1 MRQVSGQDGGACCTL
16 KQRGGLPEHVDALAY
31 KQIEA
36 VEQRAATAGDLH
48 VSQHHSL
55 VQNNA
60 ESLITASDDTMC
72 NANAALLAGAPL
84 NSCRNA
90 GRGSA

>member
-16 KQRGGLPEHVDALAY
+16 KQCGGLPEHVDALAY

-36 VEQRAATAGDLH
+36 VEQRAATAGNLH
-48 VSQHHSL
+48 VGQHDSL

-60 ESLITASDDTMC
+60 ESLITASEDAIS
-72 NANAALLAGAPL
+72 NANALLLADTRAAAHTL
-84 NSCRNA
+84 TFELMS
-90 GRGSA
+90 